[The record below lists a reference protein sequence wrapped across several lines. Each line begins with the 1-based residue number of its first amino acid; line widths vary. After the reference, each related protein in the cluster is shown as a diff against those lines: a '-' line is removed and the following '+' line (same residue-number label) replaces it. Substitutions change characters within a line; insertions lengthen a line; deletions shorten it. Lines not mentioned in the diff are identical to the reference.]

1 MARAIRVLVVDDT
14 EAVRD
19 AVTETLTAFGIQ
31 AGSVISGRAALKLC
45 AGSCPFDVILADV
58 VMGDIDGVQLAETLR
73 KAYPGL
79 PVVLM
84 TGRDSLVDGIVE
96 AGVVPLLK
104 PFGALQLMRVIN
116 DALSHRH

>member
-1 MARAIRVLVVDDT
+1 M
-14 EAVRD
+14 
-19 AVTETLTAFGIQ
+19 
-31 AGSVISGRAALKLC
+31 
-45 AGSCPFDVILADV
+45 ILADV

>member
-58 VMGDIDGVQLAETLR
+58 VMGDFDGVQLAETLR